1 MSALRKKLGDDPAH
15 PRYVHT
21 VRGVGFRFAASSEL
35 TQAGGLSLRG
45 RLLAAFAYVL
55 VLTIVALEVPLALNI
70 SRRVDAE
77 VKSEAASGAQVVA
90 SSAAGSLGRPRA

>member
-1 MSALRKKLGDDPAH
+1 M
-15 PRYVHT
+15 
-21 VRGVGFRFAASSEL
+21 
-35 TQAGGLSLRG
+35 SLRG

-90 SSAAGSLGRPRA
+90 SSAAGLARAHRRAGAAVARGRRATSEAG